1 VLNDRGRITVSCPHC
16 RKQFSKQIGWLKAQ
30 GHFKCSCGRLLEY
43 NYDQLLKF
51 LREEAAYAD
60 AKFVLSPSPK
70 E

>member
-1 VLNDRGRITVSCPHC
+1 MLNDRDSITVACPHC
-16 RKQFSKQIGWLKAQ
+16 RKQSHKKIGWLKAH

-43 NYDQLLKF
+43 NYDKLLEF
-51 LREEAAYAD
+51 LRKEAAYAD